1 MTKETFYT
9 ETKGDIVRVQKQK
22 SPQHVCGLTEEEVDI
37 IAKSFF
43 PSKKKGVSV
52 FRSFFQ
58 RVR

>member
-22 SPQHVCGLTEEEVDI
+22 SPQNLCGLTEEVDI
-37 IAKSFF
+37 IAKSSF